1 MNDKVIELY
10 SSTMYKEPRT
20 IGDIHYEYLERL
32 ERIKKKN
39 QQIKRRIKKGLMFI
53 ENSNDEN

>member
-10 SSTMYKEPRT
+10 SSTMYKKPRT

-32 ERIKKKN
+32 DRIKKKN
-39 QQIKRRIKKGLMFI
+39 QQIKRRIKKGLIFT
-53 ENSNDEN
+53 ENSDDES